1 MNTSRNNN
9 EINSIEA
16 HRRVV
21 KILDRQ
27 CNLIVNDLLEDINPC
42 SEEDREKSLQE
53 IENTIYLVKELNKFK
68 KNIKSNLL
76 DMKSFSE
83 ILDLCKL
90 NRVKDV
96 EKDLLSAQTSLLNQM
111 LS

>member
-1 MNTSRNNN
+1 MNTSTKNN

-21 KILDRQ
+21 KILNRQ
-27 CNLIVNDLLEDINPC
+27 CNLIVNDLLKDINPC
-42 SEEDREKSLQE
+42 SEEDQEKSLQE
-53 IENTIYLVKELNKFK
+53 IEHTIYLVKELNKFK
-68 KNIKSNLL
+68 KNIKSNIL

-83 ILDLCKL
+83 ILHLCKL